1 MLFRHLIPSD
11 IDLLV
16 EIELDPESAQFTTL
30 NENLDVS
37 TLQAFIDSEH
47 NLNRMNQLRLV
58 FLLHA
63 EKIGFLDLYDFNQQN
78 GSAGVGI
85 IVAKK
90 HRQKGYA
97 SMAIQHFLKYLAP
110 AFNIHK
116 VFAQVAQNN
125 EISHMLF
132 SKNGFVNETPNESIA
147 TFTFYIKTEN

>member
-1 MLFRHLIPSD
+1 
-11 IDLLV
+11 
-16 EIELDPESAQFTTL
+16 
-30 NENLDVS
+30 
-37 TLQAFIDSEH
+37 
-47 NLNRMNQLRLV
+47 MNQLRLV